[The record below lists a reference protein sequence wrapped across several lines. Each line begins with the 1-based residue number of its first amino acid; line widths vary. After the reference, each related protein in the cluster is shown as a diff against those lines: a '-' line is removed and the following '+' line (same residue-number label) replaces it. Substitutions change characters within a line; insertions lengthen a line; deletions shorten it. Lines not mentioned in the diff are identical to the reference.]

1 MNISRQKDILKSM
14 LEVVNNNSSRPY
26 NLSSNITKNQE
37 DKKIIQR
44 LLLVNHE
51 MDHESVIIIIL
62 LMAIA

>member
-1 MNISRQKDILKSM
+1 M